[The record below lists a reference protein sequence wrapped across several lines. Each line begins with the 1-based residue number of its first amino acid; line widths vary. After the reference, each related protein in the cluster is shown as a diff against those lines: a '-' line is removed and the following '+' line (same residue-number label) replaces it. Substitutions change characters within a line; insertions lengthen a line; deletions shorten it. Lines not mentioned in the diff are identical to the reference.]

1 MIFDNSF
8 TESKDLLNKYTEFW
22 DAVKYKI
29 KKINGDKKT
38 EYGKD
43 YIKLKFKSDDDL
55 PLNKPLI
62 FYEIQIFV
70 GFVFKKDDKL

>member
-29 KKINGDKKT
+29 KKTNGDKKT

-55 PLNKPLI
+55 QLNKPLI

>member
-70 GFVFKKDDKL
+70 GFVFKKDGKL